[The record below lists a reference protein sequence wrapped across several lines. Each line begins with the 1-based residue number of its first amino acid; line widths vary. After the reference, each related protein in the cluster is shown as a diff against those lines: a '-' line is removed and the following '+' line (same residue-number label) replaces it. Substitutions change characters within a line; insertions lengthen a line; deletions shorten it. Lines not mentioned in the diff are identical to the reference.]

1 MYAPAWGYGGPV
13 RLMFDYARWLKRD
26 FRVAAF
32 TGDIHHD
39 FTRIPLRA
47 ETINEV
53 SVYRH
58 KVFFPKLAKKSVYL
72 HSPVM
77 YVQAAR
83 HIRSTGG
90 PAIVHFSE
98 LRGLVPLYALFLK
111 LLFKRD
117 VTLVHS
123 AFGSLHYKRS
133 ILRWIY
139 DALFMKAFVKFVDL
153 RLVQNDHE
161 NETYRRICSDYGA
174 KNRREIHLLPLH
186 LDEGGTDRAR
196 FTESG
201 KDQPAVREVRRT
213 YGILEDAL
221 VFLFLGRLHPA
232 KGILRMIDAYLEFSR
247 SYPRKSLLV
256 IVGRDDGFQAE
267 AEEYVLRNRVEGRVR
282 IVNNVYETRFDYY
295 FMADVFLGFPTI
307 FEETMLASIEAM
319 ACGTPIVVS
328 READIPFVE
337 EELAGKVIDF
347 NLQAAVEAMSEI
359 TQNLTS
365 FQVNARRVVATHF
378 SGTAASKKL
387 KALFHDAMSR
397 NLSPKDDAS
406 QGIELEWLG
415 ENSRAERTSS
425 MAAGE

>member
-1 MYAPAWGYGGPV
+1 
-13 RLMFDYARWLKRD
+13 
-26 FRVAAF
+26 
-32 TGDIHHD
+32 
-39 FTRIPLRA
+39 
-47 ETINEV
+47 
-53 SVYRH
+53 
-58 KVFFPKLAKKSVYL
+58 
-72 HSPVM
+72 
-77 YVQAAR
+77 
-83 HIRSTGG
+83 
-90 PAIVHFSE
+90 
-98 LRGLVPLYALFLK
+98 
-111 LLFKRD
+111 
-117 VTLVHS
+117 
-123 AFGSLHYKRS
+123 
-133 ILRWIY
+133 
-139 DALFMKAFVKFVDL
+139 
-153 RLVQNDHE
+153 
-161 NETYRRICSDYGA
+161 
-174 KNRREIHLLPLH
+174 
-186 LDEGGTDRAR
+186 
-196 FTESG
+196 
-201 KDQPAVREVRRT
+201 
-213 YGILEDAL
+213 
-221 VFLFLGRLHPA
+221 
-232 KGILRMIDAYLEFSR
+232 
-247 SYPRKSLLV
+247 
-256 IVGRDDGFQAE
+256 VGRDDGFQAE